1 MFTILVPNLR
11 QLLNGSNI
19 ILKSINYIIYLFVFC
34 ISVNLNA
41 QTKSTNI
48 QTINGKK
55 YYLHKLDKGQS
66 LYSLTKLYDVKLDDI
81 YTENPEVKEGTK
93 VGQEVKIPIVAT
105 TEKPNFNDS
114 PKTNQNTIVFIA
126 DTNKYKTHKVAKGET
141 VYSITKRYNLSSEYF
156 EKLNPSSKT
165 GLKEGQLV
173 FIGEREIK
181 KETKVTPSNTIQ
193 LTALKD
199 TINLNDPR
207 FLKKSNYNIAL
218 ILPFKLD
225 ETADIVPSNLV
236 KSNSSFP
243 QIPTLAI
250 DFYLGFKQAIDS
262 LSSNDFKLNVDLY
275 DLDDKDSANM
285 VNLINAVNTKGF
297 DFIFGPM
304 YASGF
309 KTISQ
314 TAKEQKIPIVSPLT
328 QQNKFLF
335 DNIYTSKTNPSQ
347 YILLEALANYIID
360 SIKPKNAKV
369 LINLASDKDPKE
381 VNFVKAFKKYF
392 NDKVVER
399 GFSVKDSVITIRG
412 LEGVKRNYADGQK
425 CVVVSLSLNQVLI
438 TDFTTQLAV
447 YANKKDITLCGWES
461 TANNDN
467 LDQNYLNQ
475 LNYIFPCAN
484 NITNLKS
491 YSNVVSKYQQQ
502 MGTHPG
508 EYYFIGFD
516 IAMYYLKNLKIFGK
530 EFIFRLDE
538 LPFEGNYIR
547 FNYARPDKLT
557 GFDNNGVYIFKYN
570 NFQIVATGWK

>member
-1 MFTILVPNLR
+1 MTSVQSHL
-11 QLLNGSNI
+11 QLLNGSKNHLNYFKYI
-19 ILKSINYIIYLFVFC
+19 ILVFVFC
-34 ISVNLNA
+34 FATDIVG
-41 QTKSTNI
+41 QTKSDNI

-55 YYLHKLDKGQS
+55 YYLHKLEKGQS
-66 LYSLTKLYDVKLDDI
+66 LYSLTKLYQIKLDDI
-81 YTENPEVKEGTK
+81 YSENPEVNEGTK
-93 VGQEVKIPIVAT
+93 AGQEIKIPFVST

-114 PKTNQNTIVFIA
+114 PKSNQVNIVVI
-126 DTNKYKTHKVAKGET
+126 DTGKYKTHKVAKGET
-141 VYSITKRYNLSSEYF
+141 VYSITKRYNLSNEYF
-156 EKLNPSSKT
+156 EKLNPNAKA
-165 GLKEGQLV
+165 GLKEGQFV
-173 FIGEREIK
+173 FIGEKEIK
-181 KETKVTPSNTIQ
+181 KTTVVSPSNTIH
-193 LTALKD
+193 LTTTKD

-207 FLKKSNYNIAL
+207 FAKKSTYNIAL

-225 ETADIVPSNLV
+225 ETNDLVPGNLV
-236 KSNSSFP
+236 KNNSSFP
-243 QIPTLAI
+243 QIPTLAV
-250 DFYLGFKQAIDS
+250 DFYLGFKHAVDS
-262 LSSNDFKLNVDLY
+262 LTSNDFKLNLDLY

-285 VNLINAVNTKGF
+285 VNLNNAVNTKGF

-369 LINLASDKDPKE
+369 LINLASDKDAKE

-392 NDKVVER
+392 NDKVIEK
-399 GFSVKDSVITIRG
+399 GFSVKDTVVTIRG
-412 LEGVKRNYADGQK
+412 LDGVKRNYAEGQK

-491 YSNVVSKYQQQ
+491 YGSVVNKYQQQ
-502 MGTHPG
+502 MGTYPG

-516 IAMYYLKNLKIFGK
+516 VAMYYLKNLKTFGK
-530 EFIFRLDE
+530 EFVFRLDE

-547 FNYARPDKLT
+547 FKYARPDKST